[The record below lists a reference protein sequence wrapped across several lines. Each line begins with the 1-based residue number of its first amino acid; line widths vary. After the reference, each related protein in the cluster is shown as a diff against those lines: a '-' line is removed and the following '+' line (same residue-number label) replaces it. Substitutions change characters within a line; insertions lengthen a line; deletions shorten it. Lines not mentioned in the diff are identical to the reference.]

1 MINTFSLLAE
11 ATNAADQKAVQ
22 STIIPVAKFWAH
34 IQTIGIPESLM
45 FIAFGIICLFY
56 GWRIFKALTIMTFA
70 LFGLIIGVLISQKM
84 GSPSNP
90 ILGIMLAIVL
100 GIVSVPMMSWS
111 VGILGAVAGAILT
124 GGLWFA
130 FKLPDQ
136 YLWAG
141 ALTGL
146 VAGGMISFIV
156 FKIAVILFTSVGGS
170 AMLAVGMLALL
181 FQYSETKLKTQDLF
195 LGPKW
200 FIPFLLI
207 IPTIISIYWQN
218 RFSKKSS
225 EWSV

>member
-1 MINTFSLLAE
+1 
-11 ATNAADQKAVQ
+11 
-22 STIIPVAKFWAH
+22 
-34 IQTIGIPESLM
+34 M
-45 FIAFGIICLFY
+45 FIAFGVICLFY

-141 ALTGL
+141 SLTGL

-170 AMLAVGMLALL
+170 AMLATGVLALL
-181 FQYSETKLKTQDLF
+181 FQYSETKIKTQDLF

>member
-1 MINTFSLLAE
+1 
-11 ATNAADQKAVQ
+11 
-22 STIIPVAKFWAH
+22 
-34 IQTIGIPESLM
+34 
-45 FIAFGIICLFY
+45 
-56 GWRIFKALTIMTFA
+56 
-70 LFGLIIGVLISQKM
+70 
-84 GSPSNP
+84 
-90 ILGIMLAIVL
+90 
-100 GIVSVPMMSWS
+100 
-111 VGILGAVAGAILT
+111 
-124 GGLWFA
+124 
-130 FKLPDQ
+130 
-136 YLWAG
+136 
-141 ALTGL
+141 
-146 VAGGMISFIV
+146 MISFIV